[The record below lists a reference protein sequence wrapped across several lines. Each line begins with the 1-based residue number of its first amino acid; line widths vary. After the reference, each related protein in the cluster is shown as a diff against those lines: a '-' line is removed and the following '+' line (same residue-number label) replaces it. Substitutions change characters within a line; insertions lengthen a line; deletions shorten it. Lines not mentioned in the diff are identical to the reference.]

1 MDDSAKRAVVRSA
14 PYSFRPPSP
23 PMIHVPLQPHYGAE
37 RHSILPS
44 HRPVEFARLTDD
56 EFAIITGNRTQTAQY
71 REGWPY
77 EWRRDAH
84 SILDFLYLG
93 PTSVIRD
100 DEFMQREAFTMMIIV
115 RDARAPRDY
124 PSARAV
130 SARLG
135 ISQVY
140 IDVSPENQ
148 LPSFYKMVNQVND
161 HLLNVNG
168 PQSSG
173 SEDASQRVRRPMG
186 KILVTCDS
194 GNDLSPTLVAAYLI
208 LMYGLTMESGFGY
221 VISQRFCCVFDGKSK
236 EALRTWQEL
245 IEASAA
251 VASNSQ
257 HHADAVGPASHTKA
271 KENTKRRLDTM
282 LSEEKTYVDCW
293 PVGDCERFEGRP
305 TFVPF
310 MELDG

>member
-1 MDDSAKRAVVRSA
+1 MADSARAVMRAA
-14 PYSFRPPSP
+14 PYSLRPPSP
-23 PMIHVPLQPHYGAE
+23 PIIHVPLQQHYGAE
-37 RHSILPS
+37 KHSIVPS
-44 HRPVEFARLTDD
+44 HRPVKFAQLTDA

-84 SILDFLYLG
+84 SILDYLYLG
-93 PTSVIRD
+93 PTSVVRD
-100 DEFMQREAFTMMIIV
+100 DDFMQREAFSMMIIV

-124 PSARAV
+124 PSARA
-130 SARLG
+130 AATRLG

-140 IDVSPENQ
+140 IDVSPDNQ
-148 LPSFYKMVNQVND
+148 LPSFYKMVSTVNS
-161 HLLNVNG
+161 HLLYVNG
-168 PQSSG
+168 LQASG
-173 SEDASQRVRRPMG
+173 SEDASQTVRRPMG

-194 GNDLSPTLVAAYLI
+194 GNDLSPTLVAAYLM
-208 LMYGLTMESGFGY
+208 LMYGLSMESGFGY
-221 VISQRFCCVFDGKSK
+221 VILQRFCCVFDGKSK
-236 EALRTWQEL
+236 ESLRTWQEL

-257 HHADAVGPASHTKA
+257 HHVATMKPAQSTKA
-271 KENTKRRLDTM
+271 NENTKRRFDTM
-282 LSEEKTYVDCW
+282 LSEEKAFVDCW

>member
-23 PMIHVPLQPHYGAE
+23 PIIHVPLQQHYGAE
-37 RHSILPS
+37 KHSIVPS
-44 HRPVEFARLTDD
+44 HRPVKFAQLSDD
-56 EFAIITGNRTQTAQY
+56 EIATITGNRTQTAQY

-93 PTSVIRD
+93 PTSVVRD
-100 DEFMQREAFTMMIIV
+100 DDFMQREAFSMIIIV
-115 RDARAPRDY
+115 RDDRAPRDY

-130 SARLG
+130 SARLD

-140 IDVSPENQ
+140 IDVNPDNQ
-148 LPSFYKMVNQVND
+148 LPSFYKMVNLVNN
-161 HLLNVNG
+161 HLLAVNG
-168 PQSSG
+168 PQASG

-194 GNDLSPTLVAAYLI
+194 GNDLSPTLVAAYLM
-208 LMYGLTMESGFGY
+208 LMYGLSIQSGFGY
-221 VISQRFCCVFDGKSK
+221 VILQRFCCVFDAKSK

-245 IEASAA
+245 IEASAT
-251 VASNSQ
+251 VASHSQ
-257 HHADAVGPASHTKA
+257 HHAAAVEPAIHNRA
-271 KENTKRRLDTM
+271 NENTKRRLDTM
-282 LSEEKTYVDCW
+282 LGEEKTFVDSW
-293 PVGDCERFEGRP
+293 PAGDSERFEGRP